1 MRAVWSFWSKPFHQW
16 KGRIWQTPS
25 HHLMAWGLS
34 LRLARR
40 HFAETALV
48 TDTAGKELLVDRLGL
63 SFDHVSCELDC
74 LRHADAGWWALGKLV
89 AYSLQQEP
97 FIHLDTDVFLW
108 KPLPA
113 TLLSAPVIAQCPER
127 HFVANQWCSP
137 TQIEAL
143 FARFGLTLPAEW
155 EWFRATDATWF
166 REENCG
172 ILGGNRLD
180 FLHYYARM
188 AVDLALNPS
197 NADAWSTVHDKGGFN
212 MLLEQF
218 LLSACLGFHRFDP
231 ATQFPGIS
239 IRHLFPSWD
248 SAFNQQDAARVG
260 FTHLLGDAKS
270 DPRVTQRLER
280 RLAQEDPAFHRHCLR
295 VAQSRPPEQFFASR

>member
-1 MRAVWSFWSKPFHQW
+1 MRAVWSFWSKPFHEW

-89 AYSLQQEP
+89 AYSLQQKP

-143 FARFGLTLPAEW
+143 FARFGLTLPVEW
-155 EWFRATDATWF
+155 EWSRASDAT
-166 REENCG
+166 CG
-172 ILGGNRLD
+172 SPRMRPRQSGNTTDRRVS
-180 FLHYYARM
+180 YPPAP
-188 AVDLALNPS
+188 AAAPS
-197 NADAWSTVHDKGGFN
+197 
-212 MLLEQF
+212 
-218 LLSACLGFHRFDP
+218 SAGWRRGTCWR
-231 ATQFPGIS
+231 
-239 IRHLFPSWD
+239 RD
-248 SAFNQQDAARVG
+248 SG
-260 FTHLLGDAKS
+260 
-270 DPRVTQRLER
+270 
-280 RLAQEDPAFHRHCLR
+280 
-295 VAQSRPPEQFFASR
+295 